1 MNEKIKS
8 KWLRTNEPIEIYLTD
23 SVKPKFNFNL
33 QEKKIINKLQ
43 IIADKEINIKQDP
56 QIPHNTNQTLT
67 EYDIDWSKIIG
78 YDDIKTVISSVL
90 STNSKKK
97 THLLIAG
104 SAGTSKTVFL
114 KVIESNLKRFGK
126 NVHYLDSSTLS
137 SSGVIEYLFCHDVDY
152 LALDEID
159 KLEKPHQATFL
170 NLLESGILQETKH
183 KRIRKKEYPNLVT
196 IATANYLDKLMH
208 PLLTRFLVL
217 EIPEYTKDQFFKI
230 SQALLT
236 QQYGKTKEI
245 ALYITQKIW
254 DIYTIK
260 RKQKPNMRQ
269 CVQVGNISKN
279 DKKQIDI
286 IINTLDKYSKVYE

>member
-1 MNEKIKS
+1 MIKS
-8 KWLRTNEPIEIYLTD
+8 KWLKTNEPIEVYLTD
-23 SVKPKFNFNL
+23 SSKPKFNFSM
-33 QEKKIINKLQ
+33 QEKKILNKLQ

-56 QIPHNTNQTLT
+56 HNPQYTNQSQQLT

-90 STNSKKK
+90 STQSKKK

-104 SAGTSKTVFL
+104 AAGTSKTIFL
-114 KVIESNLKRFGK
+114 KVIEENLKRFGK

-137 SSGVIEYLFCHDVDY
+137 SSGVIEYLFSHDVEY

-183 KRIRKKEYPNLVT
+183 KRIRKKEYFNLVT
-196 IATANYLDKLMH
+196 IATANYIEKLMH

-217 EIPEYTKDQFFKI
+217 EIPEYSKDQFFKI

-236 QQYGKTKEI
+236 EQYGKTKEI
-245 ALYITQKIW
+245 ALYITQNIW
-254 DIYTIK
+254 DLYKIK
-260 RKQKPNMRQ
+260 RKQIPNMRQ
-269 CVQVGNISKN
+269 CVQVATISGNN
-279 DKKQIDI
+279 QKQIDVI
-286 IINTLDKYSKVYE
+286 IKTLDKYSKVFV

>member
-1 MNEKIKS
+1 MSRQIKT
-8 KWLRTNEPIEIYLTD
+8 KWLRTNEPIELFITD
-23 SVKPKFNFNL
+23 SSKPKFNFN
-33 QEKKIINKLQ
+33 QVEKKILNKLQ
-43 IIADKEINIKQDP
+43 IIADKEITINTNPQNP
-56 QIPHNTNQTLT
+56 QITNQQLT
-67 EYDIDWSKIIG
+67 EYDIDWTKIIG

-90 STNSKKK
+90 STQSKKK

-114 KVIESNLKRFGK
+114 KVIESNLKRFNK

-137 SSGVIEYLFCHDVDY
+137 SSGVIEYLFSNDVNY
-152 LALDEID
+152 LCLDEID

-230 SQALLT
+230 SQTLLT
-236 QQYGKTKEI
+236 QQYGKTEEI
-245 ALYITQKIW
+245 AKYITSRIW

-269 CVQVGNISKN
+269 CVQVSAISGNN
-279 DKKQIDI
+279 KKQIDVI
-286 IINTLDKYSKVYE
+286 IDTLDKYSKVYE